1 VRDALGRRVDSVR
14 ATLTLRCNMNC
25 VYCHREGEGR
35 SGRELTCEEWVR
47 VLRACARLGLR
58 RVKFTGGEPTLR
70 EDLPRIIEGIRNRFR
85 DVSLTT
91 NGSLLRRRADELRES
106 GLDRVNVSLDT
117 LDPSLYRIIT
127 RSRYSPREIL
137 RGIEAAISVGLTPV
151 KVNVVLFRETL
162 EGLRELAEELT
173 DECGCA
179 RLQLIEPMLD
189 AEVGMQPA
197 TVREALRELSDLKPR
212 LVRVRKF
219 QNRSVYR
226 LENGVT
232 IEAIKPKSGEMCRAC
247 SRIRITHDGRFKGC
261 ILGRPRRLPV
271 DSYRALLSALRRYIR
286 ERDDTM
292 SGNRRRGVRG
302 GRARGRR
309 DLP

>member
-1 VRDALGRRVDSVR
+1 MRDALGRRVDSVR
-14 ATLTLRCNMNC
+14 ATLTLRCNMDC
-25 VYCHREGEGR
+25 VYCHREGESP

-70 EDLPRIIEGIRNRFR
+70 EDLPLIIEGIRDRFR

-91 NGSLLRRRADELRES
+91 NGSLLRRRADELREA

-117 LDPSLYRIIT
+117 LDPSLYRAIT
-127 RSRYSPREIL
+127 RSRHSPREVL
-137 RGIEAAISVGLTPV
+137 RGIETAISVGLTPV

-162 EGLRELAEELT
+162 EGIRELTEELA
-173 DECGCA
+173 DECEHA
-179 RLQLIEPMLD
+179 RLQLIEPMLNAD
-189 AEVGMQPA
+189 AGMRPA

-212 LVRVRKF
+212 LIRVRKF

-226 LENGVT
+226 LENGIT
-232 IEAIKPKSGEMCRAC
+232 IEAIRPKSGEMCWTC
-247 SRIRITHDGRFKGC
+247 SRIRITHDGKFKGC
-261 ILGRPRRLPV
+261 ILSRPRRLPV
-271 DSYRALLSALRRYIR
+271 DSYRDLLGTLRRYIR

-292 SGNRRRGVRG
+292 PGGRRGVRG
-302 GRARGRR
+302 DRARGR
-309 DLP
+309 